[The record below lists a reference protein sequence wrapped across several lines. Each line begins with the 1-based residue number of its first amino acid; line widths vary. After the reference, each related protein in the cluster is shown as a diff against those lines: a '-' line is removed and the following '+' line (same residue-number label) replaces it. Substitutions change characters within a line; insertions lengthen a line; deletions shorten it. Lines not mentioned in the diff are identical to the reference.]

1 MRNAIIVLEN
11 PWELDPTDAHRS
23 SVLPFIEGIAK
34 YHEDTR
40 VYYANFY
47 DKKSFQTALDIL
59 CKDNFDNIVVYV
71 AAHGFKDKLAGT
83 LKLSNALFLIG
94 EKSKKFNI
102 SGVLLGSCFV
112 GQNATLIEVFTESTR
127 LRWCAGY
134 ASTTWWMEGT
144 LIDCSILNR
153 MLFMSAEEDFNSH
166 DEIVKEFARGIEMFN
181 FDNPVGTDEHKNPV
195 SFRESIRLYTQPKGR
210 GQRAK
215 NSTDAV
221 WEYLDD
227 LYCDDEWDD

>member
-23 SVLPFIEGIAK
+23 SVLPFIEGVAK
-34 YHEDTR
+34 FHEDTR

-59 CKDNFDNIVVYV
+59 CKDNFDNIVVYL

-83 LKLSNALFLIG
+83 LKLSDALFLIG

-112 GQNATLIEVFTESTR
+112 GKNAPLIEVFTEATR

-134 ASTTWWMEGT
+134 ASTTGWMEGT
-144 LIDCSILNR
+144 LIDCSILNS
-153 MLFMSAEEDFNSH
+153 MLALSAEDRFNSH
-166 DEIVKEFARGIEMFN
+166 EEIVEEFSRGIEMFN
-181 FDNPVGTDEHKNPV
+181 LDNPVGDDEYGNPV

-210 GQRAK
+210 GQRAR

-221 WEYLDD
+221 LERLKE
-227 LYCDDEWDD
+227 EWDD